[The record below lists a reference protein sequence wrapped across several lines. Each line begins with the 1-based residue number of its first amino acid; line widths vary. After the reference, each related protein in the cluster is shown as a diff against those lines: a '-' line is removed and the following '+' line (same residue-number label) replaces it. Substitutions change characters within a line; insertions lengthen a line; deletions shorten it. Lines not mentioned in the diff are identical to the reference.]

1 MRMEEVKQEQATQ
14 NAVDFNLMLQDMSKV
29 LQKYNPPV
37 DVAIT
42 AIFHIV
48 SEVSQRSN
56 IPKDN
61 LVQGLS
67 QIYDNVHEMLNTK
80 TEEPANELQH

>member
-1 MRMEEVKQEQATQ
+1 MEEVKQEQATQ

-42 AIFHIV
+42 SIFDIV

-56 IPKDN
+56 IPKEN

-67 QIYDNVHEMLNTK
+67 QIYDNVHEMLNSDAKDT
-80 TEEPANELQH
+80 PADELQH

>member
-1 MRMEEVKQEQATQ
+1 MENVEQQDPREQDAVK
-14 NAVDFNLMLQDMSKV
+14 FNEMLNDMSKV

-37 DVAIT
+37 EMAIT
-42 AIFHIV
+42 SIFHIV
-48 SEVSQRSN
+48 SEVAQRTN

-61 LVQGLS
+61 LMQGLS

>member
-1 MRMEEVKQEQATQ
+1 MEEVKQETQ
-14 NAVDFNLMLQDMSKV
+14 EQSAIKFNEMLQEMSKI